1 MISKKLK
8 KEILDFRKDRD
19 WEKFHKPKDL
29 AVSLIL
35 EAAELLE
42 NFQWKSDKE
51 VSEMLKGNAL
61 KEIEEEIADIALYLT
76 YLTHDLNMDLEEI
89 MTRKLAKNREKYPA
103 DKVRGSAKKYTD
115 Y

>member
-29 AVSLIL
+29 AVSLVL

-42 NFQWKSDKE
+42 NFQWKSDQE
-51 VSEMLKGNAL
+51 VSEMIKGKAL
-61 KEIEEEIADIALYLT
+61 KRIEDEIADIAMYLT
-76 YLTHDLNMDLEEI
+76 YLTHDLNIDLEDV
-89 MTRKLAKNREKYPA
+89 MTRKLETNKEKYPA